1 DGPAQLPQSFQKR
14 GVSRLHLRIVGD
26 MRYQCAYAPYS
37 VRLLRARRERPCERR
52 SAQQG
57 DELAALHSITSSARS
72 RIDDGSVIP
81 ISFAVFKFATS
92 WNRVGRSAGNSAT
105 FAPCRTLRA
114 IAPT

>member
-1 DGPAQLPQSFQKR
+1 MLKPALSANSDR
-14 GVSRLHLRIVGD
+14 
-26 MRYQCAYAPYS
+26 MRCSKKYHY
-37 VRLLRARRERPCERR
+37 
-52 SAQQG
+52 
-57 DELAALHSITSSARS
+57 SITSSARS
-72 RIDDGSVIP
+72 RIDAGSVIP